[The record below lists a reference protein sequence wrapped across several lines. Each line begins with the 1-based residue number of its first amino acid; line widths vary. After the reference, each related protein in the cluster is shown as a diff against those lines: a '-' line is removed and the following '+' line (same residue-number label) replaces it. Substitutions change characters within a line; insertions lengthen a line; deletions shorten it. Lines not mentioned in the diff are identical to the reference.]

1 MHKAVPSSERIPRIF
16 LITRAWAGET
26 YPEPIC
32 LTDMKKGAA
41 KSMAAPF
48 DVYVLLLF
56 SKSLVCL
63 KTKLG
68 ELLGLLEELLSAVR
82 IHLVE

>member
-1 MHKAVPSSERIPRIF
+1 MI
-16 LITRAWAGET
+16 RAWASET

-41 KSMAAPF
+41 IDLAAPF

-68 ELLGLLEELLSAVR
+68 ELLGLLEELLGAVR

>member
-1 MHKAVPSSERIPRIF
+1 
-16 LITRAWAGET
+16 
-26 YPEPIC
+26 
-32 LTDMKKGAA
+32 
-41 KSMAAPF
+41 MAAPF